1 MNRYKPMFA
10 GVVVVIVVCGLIF
23 YIQGPKLQARSM
35 LIDAVGEDYFNSFIE
50 FKGVHY
56 NLLEPAEWLMS
67 YQLPV
72 ARVKYDYHLRIGNYS
87 TNYEVIFIFDLINRL
102 VFSTGVP
109 PSDNLMPF
117 NVTQEEAIKIAME
130 QAFGFP
136 DDYYLWIP
144 KEDPYAKPGR
154 YLEAEAKI
162 EFVKRSVNDVP
173 LNRYVWFVN
182 VYLWP
187 KSASS
192 GIVIEVLIDLHSGEV
207 IDVAELRWSTNTD

>member
-1 MNRYKPMFA
+1 MKRYKPIFA
-10 GVVVVIVVCGLIF
+10 GVVIVIVVFGLIF
-23 YIQGPKLQARSM
+23 YIQGPRLQARSM
-35 LIDAVGEDYFNSFIE
+35 LIDLVGEDYFNSFME

-56 NLLEPAEWLMS
+56 NLLEPAEWLTS

-72 ARVKYDYHLRIGNYS
+72 ACVKYDYHIQVGNYS
-87 TNYEVIFIFDLINRL
+87 TNYEVIFIFDLIRRL

-136 DDYYLWIP
+136 PDYYLWIP

-154 YLEAEAKI
+154 YLEPEAKI
-162 EFVKRSVNDVP
+162 EFVEHSVNNLP
-173 LNRYVWFVN
+173 FNRYVWFVN
-182 VYLWP
+182 VYLTE
-187 KSASS
+187 KSAIS
-192 GIVIEVLIDLHSGEV
+192 GTVIVVLIDLHSSEV
-207 IDVAELRWSTNTD
+207 IDVAELRWSTDTD